1 MQELTQVICNY
12 LTKADANAIAVR
24 ERVEKAAATANNG
37 KEPTVDCYGRL
48 HAPCDGYMWE
58 DEVYAGGSYLPF
70 PAWYWEEL
78 FEQTGIARSG
88 GSFNVTSKT
97 RIKLLKSEADDIT
110 KLSGAYASFTC
121 GKSWNSKDGEVCYMY
136 IETNRKG
143 LLTIIHDFKEQRD
156 KELAEKLAAE
166 KEAAK
171 LLKGDAPEGRVVV
184 KGKVLHAKL
193 VERQSFGYY
202 DNGYD
207 WKMLVELENKSTVW
221 GTIPSAIN
229 YGEDTVGREVQF
241 TATFTPAEDDHT
253 HAFFKRPAKAIELNE
268 KGA

>member
-58 DEVYAGGSYLPF
+58 DDIYAGGAYLPF

-78 FEQTGIARSG
+78 FERTGIAG
-88 GSFNVTSKT
+88 GPAQFDVTNKT
-97 RIKLLKSEADDIT
+97 RLKLLKSEADDIVPLT
-110 KLSGAYASFTC
+110 GKYAIFKC
-121 GKSWNSKDGEVCYMY
+121 GKSWNSKDGEMCYLY
-136 IETNRKG
+136 IETKRKG
-143 LLTIIHDFKEQRD
+143 LLKLIQDFKDQRD
-156 KELAEKLAAE
+156 KEIAEKLAAE

-171 LLKGDAPEGRVVV
+171 LLKGDAPEGRIVVT
-184 KGKVLHAKL
+184 GRVLAAKL
-193 VERQSFGYY
+193 VTRDSFSYY
-202 DNGYD
+202 DNGCD

-229 YGEDTVGREVQF
+229 YGTDTVGREVQF
-241 TATFTPAEDDHT
+241 TATFTPAQDDHT
-253 HAFFKRPAKAIELNE
+253 HAFFKRPAKATILNE
-268 KGA
+268 TDA